1 MKKKIIYLLL
11 LALPLVLIT
20 SCEENAVGITP
31 DLNHVSFEVN
41 TLKFGVDI
49 DGENTNT
56 ITIYAASISAS
67 ARTVEIIVVSD
78 ETTADAASYTVPT
91 SVTIPANS
99 NVAELSITIS
109 DLNISSAGETL
120 TIGLVSKEGLFVG
133 GNITI
138 NVQQVCPTNPGTLQ
152 IAFDNYP
159 EEVYWDIKDA
169 AGTIVATSNA
179 AGVAYGGH
187 ANEAAGSSLIYNFC
201 WDAGTYTFRVF
212 DQYADGGGAITIIFN
227 DAVVYSTD
235 GVYGAGESASFTL

>member
-11 LALPLVLIT
+11 LALPLVLMT
-20 SCEENAVGITP
+20 SCEENLVGTP

-56 ITIYAASISAS
+56 IAIYAASKSAS
-67 ARTVEIIVVSD
+67 ARTVEIVVVSD

-99 NVAELSITIS
+99 NVAELSVTIS

-138 NVQQVCPTNPGTLQ
+138 NVQQVCPTNGGTLE
-152 IAFDNYP
+152 IGFDGYP